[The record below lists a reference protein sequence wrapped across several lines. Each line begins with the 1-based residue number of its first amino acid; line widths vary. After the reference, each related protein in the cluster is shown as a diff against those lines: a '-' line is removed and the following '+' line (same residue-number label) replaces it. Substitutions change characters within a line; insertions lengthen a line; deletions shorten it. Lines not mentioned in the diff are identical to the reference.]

1 MRRLQLSS
9 NYELGAVV
17 IRFLQL
23 AWDTSGKT
31 RVVGT
36 CSVDR
41 IFYSNVKTCDTFIE
55 YKTG

>member
-23 AWDTSGKT
+23 ARDTSGKT
-31 RVVGT
+31 RAVGT

-41 IFYSNVKTCDTFIE
+41 IFYYNVKTCDTFIE
-55 YKTG
+55 YKTY